1 MCVTWDRMQDV
12 CTELCAPVPLAAVQL
27 DAERRL
33 RLLAEDQAVMT
44 HSAAEAE
51 GRRLEAGAAAEE
63 AVLRMEAQADVA
75 W

>member
-1 MCVTWDRMQDV
+1 M
-12 CTELCAPVPLAAVQL
+12 QL
-27 DAERRL
+27 DADRRL
-33 RLLAEDQAVMT
+33 RLLAEDQALMT

-63 AVLRMEAQADVA
+63 ALLRMEAQADIA